1 MASVNQFQKCIF
13 ALCGKLRVDFEV
25 IFGTETIK
33 AS

>member
-1 MASVNQFQKCIF
+1 MLTRFKKRLF

-25 IFGTETIK
+25 VFGTETIK